1 MCIRDSISSVSDI
14 TLGTFDKNTML
25 AVIDAQNQRGYDS
38 DGSADEEFLIYIYS
52 EDVWDV
58 VLADYEG
65 G

>member
-1 MCIRDSISSVSDI
+1 
-14 TLGTFDKNTML
+14 ML

-38 DGSADEEFLIYIYS
+38 DGSADEEFLLYIYS

-58 VLADYEG
+58 VLAGYEG